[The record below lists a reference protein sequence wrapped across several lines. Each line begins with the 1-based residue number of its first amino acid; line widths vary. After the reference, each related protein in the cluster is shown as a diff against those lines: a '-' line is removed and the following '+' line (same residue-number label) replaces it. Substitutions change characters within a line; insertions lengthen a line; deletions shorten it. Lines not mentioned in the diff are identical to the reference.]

1 MLISIETLLLIF
13 IAYFVLIHVGF
24 YKFFEKAGIPGWK
37 VIIPVYSVYLAL
49 KIVKKP
55 IWWLILYYVP
65 FIGFIIGIGIIVEF
79 LKSFGYLRFYQ
90 HLMGIIFGPIYIPY
104 IAFKPETKFIGPEEA
119 KKFKKSATRE
129 WADAIVFAVIAATII
144 RTFFIEAFTIP
155 TSSMEKSLLVGDYLF
170 VSKLSYG
177 AKIPNTPLSFPFAHH
192 TLPLTESVKSYV
204 EWIKLPYYRLPAFT
218 KIKNNDVV
226 GFNYPDGDTVIIQH
240 QNQSYYQILR
250 DYGQNTIWNNPD
262 LDIVARPV
270 DKRENY
276 IKRCIAIPGDTIEII
291 DQIVYINSK
300 KAELPTHSQFSYTV
314 VTDGTYL
321 SEKTIEKLDITD
333 PIYPNPGYPTAFDIM
348 LTEENANKIKQFD
361 FVKQVLPN
369 IKPKGYEHYRKSMP
383 IFPHHPGFEWTED
396 NFGPLFIPKKGAVI
410 DLNPENI
417 IMYQRAIETY
427 EGNEVLIEGDKI
439 FINGQES
446 SSYTFKLDYYFM
458 MGDNRHNSA
467 DSRFWGFVPEDHI
480 VGKAVLI
487 WLSLDA
493 NKSFLNKVRWNRLMN
508 AIK

>member
-1 MLISIETLLLIF
+1 M
-13 IAYFVLIHVGF
+13 VHVGF
-24 YKFFEKAGIPGWK
+24 YKFFEKAGVPGWK

-49 KIVKKP
+49 KIIKKP
-55 IWWLILYYVP
+55 LWWLILYYIP
-65 FIGFIIGIGIIVEF
+65 FIGFIIGIGLIVEF

-90 HLMGIIFGPIYIPY
+90 HMLGILFGPIYIPY
-104 IAFKPETKFIGPEEA
+104 VAFKPETQFIGPEEA
-119 KKFKKSATRE
+119 KKFKKSGTRE

-177 AKIPNTPLSFPFAHH
+177 AKLPNSPLSFPFAHH
-192 TLPLTESVKSYV
+192 TLPLTESVKSYL

-226 GFNYPDGDTVIIQH
+226 VFNYPDGDTVVIQH
-240 QNQSYYQILR
+240 QNQSYYQLAR
-250 DYGQNTIWNNPD
+250 DYGRDVIWNNPD
-262 LDIVARPV
+262 LEIVSRPV

-276 IKRCIAIPGDTIEII
+276 IKRCIGIPGDTLEII

-300 KAELPTHSQFSYTV
+300 KADLPNFSQFSYTV

-321 SEKTIEKLDITD
+321 SEKTLEKMDITD
-333 PIYPNPGYPTAFDIM
+333 PIYPNPAFPFAFDVM
-348 LTEENANKIKQFD
+348 LTHENAKKIEQFD

-383 IFPHHPGFEWTED
+383 IIPHHPSFGWTED
-396 NFGPLFIPKKGAVI
+396 NFGPLFIPKKGSVI
-410 DLNPENI
+410 SLTPENI
-417 IMYQRAIETY
+417 IIYTRAIETY
-427 EGNEVLIEGDKI
+427 EGNQVNIQGDKI
-439 FINGQES
+439 FINGEQAD
-446 SSYTFKLDYYFM
+446 SYTFKLDYYFM

-480 VGKAVLI
+480 VGKAVLV

-493 NKSFLNKVRWNRLMN
+493 NKSFVNKVRWNRLMN
-508 AIK
+508 TIK